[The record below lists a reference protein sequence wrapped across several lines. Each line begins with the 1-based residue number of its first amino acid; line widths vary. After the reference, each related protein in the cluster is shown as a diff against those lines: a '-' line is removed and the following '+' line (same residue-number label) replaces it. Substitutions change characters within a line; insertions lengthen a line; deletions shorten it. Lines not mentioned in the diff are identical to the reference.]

1 MMQALLIAKL
11 IVLLSVANGM
21 PVLLKK
27 LFGAWLAQ
35 PIDYGV
41 VLWDGRRL
49 FGPSKTIRGAV
60 VSVTGTTLA
69 APLLSLDAA
78 VGILVGT
85 TAMLGD
91 LFSSFLKRRLDFGPS
106 SRATGLDQI
115 PESLFP
121 LLACSCVLS
130 LHAFDILVGVATFF
144 IGAAF
149 LSPIFHRIGI
159 RDRPF

>member
-1 MMQALLIAKL
+1 MQALLIAKL
-11 IVLLSVANGM
+11 IILLCVANGT
-21 PVLLKK
+21 PVLLNR
-27 LFGAWLAQ
+27 LLGARLAQ
-35 PIDYGV
+35 PIDYGF
-41 VLWDGRRL
+41 VLCDGRRL

-78 VGILVGT
+78 VGILVGAA
-85 TAMLGD
+85 AMLGD
-91 LFSSFLKRRLDFGPS
+91 LFSSFLKRRLNFAPS

-121 LLACSCVLS
+121 LLACSWSLS
-130 LHAFDILVGVATFF
+130 LHTLDILVGVAIFS
-144 IGAAF
+144 IGAVF
-149 LSPIFHRIGI
+149 LSPIFHRLGI

>member
-1 MMQALLIAKL
+1 MQALLIAKL
-11 IVLLSVANGM
+11 IILLSVANGT
-21 PVLLKK
+21 PVLLKR
-27 LFGAWLAQ
+27 LLGAWLAQ

-41 VLWDGRRL
+41 VLWDRRRL

-60 VSVTGTTLA
+60 VSVIGTTLA

-78 VGILVGT
+78 VGILVGA
-85 TAMLGD
+85 TAMVGD
-91 LFSSFLKRRLDFGPS
+91 LFSSFLKRRLDFAPS

-121 LLACSCVLS
+121 LVACSCYLS
-130 LHAFDILVGVATFF
+130 LHTLDILVSVAIFS
-144 IGAAF
+144 IGAVF
-149 LSPIFHRIGI
+149 SSPIFHRLGI